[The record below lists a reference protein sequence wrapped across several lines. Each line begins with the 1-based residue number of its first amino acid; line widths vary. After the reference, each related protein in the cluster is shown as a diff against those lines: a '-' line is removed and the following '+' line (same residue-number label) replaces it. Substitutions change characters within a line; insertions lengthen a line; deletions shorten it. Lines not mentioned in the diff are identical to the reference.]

1 MVDHDKA
8 VDHGMNT
15 PARQSSVEMKTLP
28 VNLHVKHTV
37 AVHRLLFA
45 VVQTDARTHTA

>member
-1 MVDHDKA
+1 MRKNFTA
-8 VDHGMNT
+8 PQLLENT
-15 PARQSSVEMKTLP
+15 LYRQSSVEMKTLP